1 MSPRAKKIIRALAA
15 LLFWGAVWALLAS
28 LVGQELLLPGPAAV
42 LRRFLQLL
50 TSGSFWQTVLTSLLR
65 VLCGIVAAALL
76 GLLLAAAGAASPFVD
91 AVIRPFMTVVKSA
104 PIASFIILALLWLGR
119 DVLPAFISGLMVLP
133 VVWAN
138 VSTGIA
144 QTDPQLLELVRVY
157 RLPASRVLRQIYI
170 PSVLPHFRAALL
182 SALGFGWKAGI
193 TAEVLT
199 VPKHSIGRVIYE
211 SKLYLETTE
220 LFAWTLAVL
229 LISLLIEHLLLRL
242 IARLGK
248 KGAPAHAESGTP

>member
-1 MSPRAKKIIRALAA
+1 MNPRRKKYMTALAA
-15 LLFWGAVWALLAS
+15 LFFWGAVWALLSA
-28 LVGQELLLPGPAAV
+28 LVGQELLLPGPAVV
-42 LRRFLQLL
+42 LRRFAQLL
-50 TSGSFWQTVLTSLLR
+50 STGSFWRTVSASLLR
-65 VLCGIVAAALL
+65 VLCGIITAAVL
-76 GLLLAAAGAASPFVD
+76 GLLLAAAGTAWSFVD

-119 DVLPAFISGLMVLP
+119 DILPVFISGLMVLP

-144 QTDPQLLELVRVY
+144 QTDPQLLELAHVY
-157 RLPASRVLRQIYI
+157 RLPASRVLKQIYI
-170 PSVLPHFRAALL
+170 PSVMPHFRAALL

-199 VPKHSIGRVIYE
+199 MPQHSIGRIISE
-211 SKLYLETTE
+211 SKLYLETTD

-242 IARLGK
+242 IAQFGK
-248 KGAPAHAESGTP
+248 KGGSARAEAGTG